1 MQDAQSV
8 VDVEKSENGCVGGY
22 LLSSPWHQNVNNQSS
37 PERQQSVIS
46 PTAYHPMTGSNHAP
60 IALPHACWLSQPTR
74 QGNYIYTYMY
84 YMHTLYICGLGS
96 WGKAATADPLIRGEN
111 DKQNTKKLALTLRFQ
126 TRIIAHASSP
136 TFWISS
142 ASCCAHQ
149 ASRRRSSVAIIRDL
163 LTVILVHV
171 VFVAKETSGECV
183 LAQTCVTR
191 NTALSHW
198 RRLCG
203 PVTAN
208 TRAHPHTECINQ
220 WLWVERCIAS
230 YCWNCC
236 VEDLGLGWDW
246 GVTTV
251 GKDLCLLTVALC

>member
-1 MQDAQSV
+1 MLS
-8 VDVEKSENGCVGGY
+8 
-22 LLSSPWHQNVNNQSS
+22 LLSMWRNLKTVVSGATCCLHPDTRTSTISHHQNVNNQSFLRPRTIQWLGQTMLPS
-37 PERQQSVIS
+37 LYHMRADYRSLLVRETIYIPICIICTHCTFVDLEVEERQRLQIPWFVGRMINK
-46 PTAYHPMTGSNHAP
+46 T
-60 IALPHACWLSQPTR
+60 Q
-74 QGNYIYTYMY
+74 
-84 YMHTLYICGLGS
+84 
-96 WGKAATADPLIRGEN
+96 
-111 DKQNTKKLALTLRFQ
+111 KKLALTLRFQ

-171 VFVAKETSGECV
+171 VFVAMETSGECV